1 MPQCQLT
8 RDEAR
13 KELSPFSRVIFA
25 VAIATMAAPVLGPT
39 ALASPVGAIQE
50 PRTVAS
56 SDTIPVRPKTVS
68 LDSVRVIAVW
78 NASAMPLGLTA
89 AGVDTVSGQASVRA
103 QLDESIILVVRDL
116 RSLDAR
122 ARCVD
127 LEEHPVPDCV
137 KQHLA
142 LFLDGLELKGLAPQS
157 PPPRPDERLGLVRF
171 RLERTTASDST
182 WSELL
187 GNPPLERHRFWYR
200 ATELSVG
207 VSGGFPVPT
216 DVTGGRFELTR
227 IHPGWFYFTTVVFVG
242 ILILF
247 FRYARFSDVLRWSG
261 AEPAE
266 PGRRKPYSLGRC
278 QMAWWTFLVV
288 GAFIFIFLITRS
300 YDTVNATSLALLGIS
315 AGTFLGAAAI
325 DASGPDTSK
334 PTPPSEGFFN
344 DILSDATGQSF
355 HRFQMVI
362 WTLVLSVI
370 FAVSVWRRLSMPDF
384 SPTLLGLLGISAGT
398 YLGFKF
404 PEKRN

>member
-1 MPQCQLT
+1 MPQCQMT
-8 RDEAR
+8 RDNE
-13 KELSPFSRVIFA
+13 EVSLSRVILA
-25 VAIATMAAPVLGPT
+25 LAIATIAAPVVGH
-39 ALASPVGAIQE
+39 AAVASPLRVPQSS
-50 PRTVAS
+50 RTVAS
-56 SDTIPVRPKTVS
+56 PDTIPLRPKPVS

-78 NASAMPLGLTA
+78 NASVMSSGLKAT
-89 AGVDTVSGQASVRA
+89 GGGTVSGQEPVRA

-122 ARCVD
+122 ARCLD
-127 LEEHPVPDCV
+127 LEEHPIPDCV

-142 LFLDGLELKGLAPQS
+142 IFLDGLELKGLAPQS
-157 PPPRPDERLGLVRF
+157 PPPRPGERLGLLRF
-171 RLERTTASDST
+171 RLERSTTSDST

-200 ATELSVG
+200 STELSVG

-216 DVTGGRFELTR
+216 DVTGDRFELTR
-227 IHPGWFYFTTVVFVG
+227 IHPKWFSFTVVVFVG

-247 FRYARFSDVLRWSG
+247 VRYARISDVLRWSG
-261 AEPAE
+261 AGPSEM
-266 PGRRKPYSLGRC
+266 GRRKPYSLGRC

-300 YDTVNATSLALLGIS
+300 YDTVNSTSLALLGIS

-325 DASGPDTSK
+325 DAGGPDVRK
-334 PTPPSEGFFN
+334 PSPPSEGFFN

-362 WTLVLSVI
+362 WTVVLSVI

-404 PEKRN
+404 PEQKS

>member
-1 MPQCQLT
+1 MPQCQRK
-8 RDEAR
+8 RD
-13 KELSPFSRVIFA
+13 KEKVSLSRVILA
-25 VAIATMAAPVLGPT
+25 LAIATVAAPVVGHT
-39 ALASPVGAIQE
+39 AVASPLRVPQSA
-50 PRTVAS
+50 RRVAS
-56 SDTIPVRPKTVS
+56 LDTIAVRPKPVS

-78 NASAMPLGLTA
+78 NASAMPSGLTA
-89 AGVDTVSGQASVRA
+89 AGGGAVSGQDPVRA

-122 ARCVD
+122 ARCMD
-127 LEEHPVPDCV
+127 LEERPISDCA

-142 LFLDGLELKGLAPQS
+142 IFLDGLELKGLAPQS
-157 PPPRPDERLGLVRF
+157 PPPRPGERFGLVRF
-171 RLERTTASDST
+171 RLERSTASDST

-216 DVTGGRFELTR
+216 DVIGARFELTR
-227 IHPGWFYFTTVVFVG
+227 IHPEWFIFTVVVFVG
-242 ILILF
+242 VLILF
-247 FRYARFSDVLRWSG
+247 VRYARISDVLRWSG
-261 AEPAE
+261 VDPSE

-300 YDTVNATSLALLGIS
+300 YDTVNSTSLALLGIS

-325 DASGPDTSK
+325 DAGGPDTRK
-334 PTPPSEGFFN
+334 QTPPSEGFF
-344 DILSDATGQSF
+344 DDVLSDATGQSF

-404 PEKRN
+404 PEQKS